1 MGQLVS
7 TEWLAEHLDDSDLV
21 IADVRWVHQNSNA
34 AYASY
39 LNGHIPGAVFV
50 DVDADLSEVG
60 DYSKGRHPLPAP
72 ADLVSRLARKGIGKG
87 VRVVA
92 TEEESFKV
100 AARLWWLLRWI
111 GVDNVMVLDGGFAKW
126 KAEGRAIEAH
136 QTKRAPVRPFD
147 IRLREELMIDADEV
161 LHRMTNGG
169 LLFDARAPERYRGE
183 VEALDKRA
191 GHIQGAGNIPLASL
205 LNGNP
210 PRLQSRDE
218 LRTLFESHGIS
229 DGKAVAA
236 YCGSGV
242 TACQLLWALDCA
254 GFQNLQLYPG
264 SWSEWI
270 ELHPE
275 AGVKLT

>member
-7 TEWLAEHLDDSDLV
+7 TEWLAEHLHDSDLV

-34 AYASY
+34 AYADF
-39 LNGHIPGAVFV
+39 LNGHIPGAVFI

-72 ADLVSRLARKGIGKG
+72 ADLVSRLARKGIGKD

-100 AARLWWLLRWI
+100 AARLWWLLKWI
-111 GVDNVMVLDGGFAKW
+111 GVEDVLVLDGGLAKW
-126 KAEGRAIEAH
+126 KAEGREIELH
-136 QTKRAPVRPFD
+136 QTKREPVPPYD
-147 IRLREELMIDADEV
+147 IRLRDDMMIDAVEV
-161 LHRMTNGG
+161 ARRTANGG
-169 LLFDARAPERYRGE
+169 LVFDARAPERYRGE

-191 GHIQGAGNIPLASL
+191 GHIEGAQNIPLATLITGTPAQL
-205 LNGNP
+205 LNSQE
-210 PRLQSRDE
+210 LQKM
-218 LRTLFESHGIS
+218 FQGYGIG

-242 TACQLLWALDCA
+242 TACQLLWAFDQA
-254 GFQNLQLYPG
+254 GIRNLQLYPG